1 MVVKQFTVDRP
12 EAHSSTD
19 VTPPS
24 PHYCNPFYLRLDLK
38 TRSTRLLHNSIQQTS
53 VDATPEHHANVVS
66 GLAAVGVLPVE
77 AATSP
82 VPSQT
87 SRSDRRSCS
96 IVSAGKKTVA
106 FADTVDVCGDG
117 EENAAS
123 VTTTSTGGRLSRRPS
138 VAAAVVA
145 VPVAAGRPR
154 ANVLQVHSQ
163 TGEVVGDVLIER
175 FRDPSPSPPPPLL
188 TPTSSCVTPT
198 SPTCT
203 PSPGDDDV
211 STASSCSRRMRHEM
225 FCRRRQS
232 PVYSC
237 DYAELAATPADDETN
252 GNGIGHS
259 ASSSSVYESCEDLP
273 VVVLDDAAVRPPL
286 RRPAAAVSGYAGCC
300 PS

>member
-1 MVVKQFTVDRP
+1 MDRV
-12 EAHSSTD
+12 EASSSTD
-19 VTPPS
+19 VTPSS
-24 PHYCNPFYLRLDLK
+24 PHHYNPFYLRLDLK

-66 GLAAVGVLPVE
+66 GLAAAGVLPVE
-77 AATSP
+77 ATSP
-82 VPSQT
+82 VQLQT
-87 SRSDRRSCS
+87 SRGEHRSCS
-96 IVSAGKKTVA
+96 IVSVSKKTVA
-106 FADTVDVCGDG
+106 FADTVDVCGDS
-117 EENAAS
+117 EERAAS
-123 VTTTSTGGRLSRRPS
+123 DADTAASGRLSRRPS
-138 VAAAVVA
+138 MAVAFVS
-145 VPVAAGRPR
+145 PAGRSR

-175 FRDPSPSPPPPLL
+175 LRDPSPSTPLL

-198 SPTCT
+198 SSCVTPTSPTRT

-237 DYAELAATPADDETN
+237 DYAESAGPSSADHETTF
-252 GNGIGHS
+252 GSEMGHS
-259 ASSSSVYESCEDLP
+259 ASTLSVYESCEDLP
-273 VVVLDDAAVRPPL
+273 VVLLDAVANRPPL
-286 RRPAAAVSGYAGCC
+286 RRSSATVNGYAGCC